1 MRDSLQVAAGFNL
14 DRTDARS
21 ILLSELFYLL
31 HFAALDAVV
40 GLVLVVAFAGQS
52 DVLVLGIQLILT
64 QLTFSV
70 IPFLVAVGALNPVF
84 AIEQVICA
92 AVVLRVHLAAVV
104 TEAVLVVEAEAAW
117 TKAELVFEAQVVFQ
131 FLGVGLT
138 EGVRTKDQIRH
149 PSVDLHWHNFHGLI
163 LQLHRCWCLGFL

>member
-1 MRDSLQVAAGFNL
+1 M
-14 DRTDARS
+14 
-21 ILLSELFYLL
+21 
-31 HFAALDAVV
+31 
-40 GLVLVVAFAGQS
+40 
-52 DVLVLGIQLILT
+52 
-64 QLTFSV
+64 
-70 IPFLVAVGALNPVF
+70 
-84 AIEQVICA
+84 ICA

-149 PSVDLHWHNFHGLI
+149 PSVDLHWNNFHGLI
-163 LQLHRCWCLGFL
+163 LQLQRCRRLGFL